1 MKGLTLIET
10 IVALGVTMTI
20 ILAAYTGYSAH
31 QKAYQ
36 EGLIYVE
43 LAQNGRI
50 ALDRMSREIRQTP
63 AIVTALPPDQTQPAA
78 TEIMF
83 QDGHEASKIQYISY
97 YLDSTNLKRR
107 LTHYYFPS
115 EPDQWVPKDSQD
127 EQGNPPIS
135 VIDEDNTIA
144 ENITSLGFYGEKVI
158 HIDLILEKLNK
169 KLDFQ
174 TAIWSRNL

>member
-10 IVALGVTMTI
+10 IVVLGVTITI
-20 ILAAYTGYSAH
+20 ILAAYAGYSAH
-31 QKAYQ
+31 QKAYN
-36 EGLIYVE
+36 GSLIYVE

-63 AIVTALPPDQTQPAA
+63 FVATTLPPDQTQQA

-83 QDGHEASKIQYISY
+83 QDGHSTSKIQYITF
-97 YLDSTNLKRR
+97 YLDSRNLNRR

-127 EQGNPPIS
+127 EQGHFPIAL
-135 VIDEDNTIA
+135 VDEDNAIA
-144 ENITSLGFYGEKVI
+144 ENVTSLGFYGEQLI
-158 HIDLILEKLNK
+158 HINLTLGKLGK

-174 TAIWSRNL
+174 TAVWSRNL